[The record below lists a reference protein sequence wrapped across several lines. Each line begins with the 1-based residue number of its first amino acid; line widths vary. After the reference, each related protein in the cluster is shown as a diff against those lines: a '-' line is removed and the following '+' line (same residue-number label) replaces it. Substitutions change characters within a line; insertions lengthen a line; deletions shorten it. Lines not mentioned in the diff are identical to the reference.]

1 MTTWLNLMEVYYAL
15 LRDGETEAK
24 ARGVVQAGRGYL
36 LEFSLED
43 VLDAMALRHR
53 WRRRGKAISYVD
65 AIGFHLAQKH
75 GLAFLTGDPAFRRIH
90 GVTFVRSRATREGG
104 PSERV

>member
-24 ARGVVQAGRGYL
+24 AREVVQAGRGYL

-43 VLDAMALRHR
+43 ALDAMALRLR
-53 WRRRGKAISYVD
+53 WRRRGKSLSYVD

-75 GLAFLTGDPAFRRIH
+75 GLVFLTGDPAFRRMH
-90 GVTFVRSRATREGG
+90 GVTFVRSRAARESG
-104 PSERV
+104 PPERA

>member
-15 LRDGETEAK
+15 LRDGGTEAK
-24 ARGVVQAGRGYL
+24 AREVVQAGRGYL

-43 VLDAMALRHR
+43 ALDAMALRLR

-90 GVTFVRSRATREGG
+90 GVTFIRSRPARRSGPPEG
-104 PSERV
+104 V